1 MFRIPFRIYRFIHFA
16 HFYLQNTYTN
26 AVSHYPPIEPG
37 MSIFISLSYFPTVL
51 VATLTLDGGF

>member
-1 MFRIPFRIYRFIHFA
+1 MLRMPLRIYRCIHFA

-37 MSIFISLSYFPTVL
+37 MSIISSSYLPAVL
-51 VATLTLDGGF
+51 AATLTLDGGF